1 MAVGRPNNNNNI
13 KHGERLWGQSV
24 KGLKWENK
32 ILMKKNYQHYVPP
45 VAHTAT
51 VRMQAI
57 FKIFQAEKVIFTA
70 ITKLTN

>member
-1 MAVGRPNNNNNI
+1 MGTVSEG
-13 KHGERLWGQSV
+13 
-24 KGLKWENK
+24 KWENK
-32 ILMKKNYQHYVPP
+32 ILMEKNYQHYVPP

-51 VRMQAI
+51 VRMQTI